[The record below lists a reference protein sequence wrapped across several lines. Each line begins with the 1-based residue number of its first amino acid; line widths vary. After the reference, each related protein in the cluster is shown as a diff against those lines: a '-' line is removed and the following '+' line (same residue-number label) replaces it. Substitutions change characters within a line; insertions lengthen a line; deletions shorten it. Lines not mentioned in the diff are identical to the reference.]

1 MQNLRRLAI
10 PFGQGFTP
18 ECVIFTDSQQMIG
31 SCHSRY
37 QTNIYNYLLYY
48 VSWWKN
54 RAIDVF
60 LSNVPLW
67 KGFIWYSNTIIAL

>member
-1 MQNLRRLAI
+1 
-10 PFGQGFTP
+10 
-18 ECVIFTDSQQMIG
+18 MIG